1 MNKLFMVEEAMVGVE
16 MVGWQQGLVSAE
28 EVEAKVRLV
37 LEESEEGNQLRTRV
51 AAHRNAATMARRGGG
66 SSRAAFGQFL
76 SDAAKL
82 ARE

>member
-1 MNKLFMVEEAMVGVE
+1 MVK
-16 MVGWQQGLVSAE
+16 AE

-37 LEESEEGNQLRTRV
+37 MESEEGDKIRARV
-51 AAHRNAATMARRGGG
+51 AAHKDAATVVRRAGG

-82 ARE
+82 GARD